1 MNFSGEGP
9 ADAGRKKRDF
19 NPDEV
24 VSIALD
30 ICELM
35 LENGAEVHRI
45 EDTAERICLAYG
57 AEKVEIFAITSLIAA
72 TITMKDGRDWTQ
84 TRRVYGSANNMY
96 IVEKLNA
103 LSRTICR
110 DTPEPERVKAEIED
124 IRKRRAMP
132 LSLKYLGGLM
142 GAFGFAMFFGG
153 TVFDG
158 IMAVVVGLVV
168 CLMDFNRPKYLNQIA
183 CTALISAF
191 AGVLIT
197 LISRFCGGWFP
208 INTAVVSIAVI
219 MLLIPGLALGNA
231 VRDLLCGE
239 LVSGLVKML
248 QCILVAAAI
257 AAGFTS
263 VLIFTG
269 GSTVPAPDA
278 PGPAQTAL
286 YTGLFTF
293 GFSMLFSV
301 SFKRLF
307 YTSLGGMLCI
317 SSYLAAIEFLSGT
330 EFPIVFTASAVAG
343 LFTTLYAEWM
353 ARVCKTPTT
362 VFLITG
368 LIPLVP
374 GGSLYYTMAYLV
386 EENSQLAMENGM
398 KTIYTC
404 LGLSVGIVLISVIS
418 QIFINGGMHAKQR
431 IKRVQEN
438 RQKRKDSSV

>member
-293 GFSMLFSV
+293 GFSMHRITLSV
-301 SFKRLF
+301 F
-307 YTSLGGMLCI
+307 
-317 SSYLAAIEFLSGT
+317 
-330 EFPIVFTASAVAG
+330 FTAPA
-343 LFTTLYAEWM
+343 
-353 ARVCKTPTT
+353 
-362 VFLITG
+362 
-368 LIPLVP
+368 
-374 GGSLYYTMAYLV
+374 
-386 EENSQLAMENGM
+386 
-398 KTIYTC
+398 
-404 LGLSVGIVLISVIS
+404 
-418 QIFINGGMHAKQR
+418 
-431 IKRVQEN
+431 
-438 RQKRKDSSV
+438 SS